1 MSDQFD
7 FVSATD
13 KPALLAITT
22 PEWLSTAQAAL
33 VELGYKVHSIGSH
46 SEFPGRFSQVPYQV
60 VILEERFASES
71 SEENLVLQTLQ
82 RMPMNQRRHTTVI
95 LLGDSF
101 ETLNALQGFQQSV
114 HAVVNFTEIAL
125 LSQLVQKVVADNDLF
140 LNNYREIQQRVV
152 QAEK

>member
-33 VELGYKVHSIGSH
+33 IELGYKVHSIGSH

-60 VILEERFASES
+60 VVLEEKFACES
-71 SEENLVLQTLQ
+71 PDENLVLQTLQ
-82 RMPMNQRRHTTVI
+82 RMPMNQRRHTTVV

-114 HAVVNFTEIAL
+114 QAVVNFTEMAL

-140 LNNYREIQQRVV
+140 LNNFREIQQRVI
-152 QAEK
+152 QAVE

>member
-1 MSDQFD
+1 MPDQFD

-60 VILEERFASES
+60 VVLEEKFACES
-71 SEENLVLQTLQ
+71 PDENLVLQTLQ
-82 RMPMNQRRHTTVI
+82 RMPMNQRRHTTVV

-114 HAVVNFTEIAL
+114 QAVVNFTEMAL

-140 LNNYREIQQRVV
+140 LNNFREIQQRVI
-152 QAEK
+152 QAVE